1 MVPVF
6 RNGSWSSY
14 PVPKGSG
21 WTPQQTLRAASV
33 YATAL
38 TKGHPPHL
46 CSVLAECALN
56 KELYGVTY
64 GPTIEAHLKEFQ
76 V

>member
-6 RNGSWSSY
+6 RNGAWISY
-14 PVPKGSG
+14 PVPKGTG

-38 TKGHPPHL
+38 TKGHPPHT
-46 CSVLAECALN
+46 SAVLAECALN
-56 KELYGVTY
+56 KDIYGVSY
-64 GPTIEAHLKEFQ
+64 SPTIEAHLKEFE